1 MHAFVRHASCT
12 WLFMHG
18 LIFGLQ
24 LNVLN
29 DSSSYLRSLLLQLL
43 HQLRYYFEK
52 VSDKADIRHLEDW
65 CIRILV
71 E

>member
-1 MHAFVRHASCT
+1 MHHGRIL
-12 WLFMHG
+12 WLDIWVATECAQSMSMIRLF
-18 LIFGLQ
+18 
-24 LNVLN
+24 
-29 DSSSYLRSLLLQLL
+29 LRSLLLQLL

-52 VSDKADIRHLEDW
+52 VSNKADIRHLEDW